1 MLPFVGRMDDI
12 WPSYLIQ
19 KFFPNNLVYCQAS
32 VYQERNPQD
41 VIKNLENEIFGYRN
55 TLKFIKNMNN
65 LKKVLPKKTYR
76 AFKIYQS
83 YFKKLN

>member
-1 MLPFVGRMDDI
+1 MMLPFVGRMDDI

-19 KFFPNNLVYCQAS
+19 KKFPNALVYCQAS

-65 LKKVLPKKTYR
+65 LKKVLPKKTYK

-83 YFKKLN
+83 YFEN